1 MEDQFK
7 PEEFS
12 DASDQYSPPTLRKSR
27 SRLLHSRSKLT
38 KPEKCFEALQ
48 NNYISTGMSHQSQL
62 FLRRIASSAPNGGQA
77 LLEKLNEVCKQVLL
91 NELEIVLWSFYLE
104 KYAWYDDSSPQSDLL
119 LFSAFA
125 AKQFLNADTSVV
137 ESNLKSLTPDFDR
150 RFKQWSKDKSRFIS
164 HRDMNIRY
172 YELSIPIRNF
182 EDSSIVDYNQYVTQ
196 LLDTNHSHKREEKE
210 NELEEEL
217 PNKRT
222 KVDIYDLSQDT
233 SDEEESMANYQM
245 LPNARKQNKTDE
257 MGKQLKSLT

>member
-1 MEDQFK
+1 MEEQFK

-12 DASDQYSPPTLRKSR
+12 YAPDQYHPPTLRKSR
-27 SRLLHSRSKLT
+27 SHPLNSHSKLP
-38 KPEKCFEALQ
+38 KYEKRFGNLQ
-48 NNYISTGMSHQSQL
+48 NVYISTGMSHKSQL

-77 LLEKLNEVCKQVLL
+77 LLEKLNEICKQVLL

-104 KYAWYDDSSPQSDLL
+104 KYVWYDDSSPQSDLL

-125 AKQFLNADTSVV
+125 SKEFLNSDTS
-137 ESNLKSLTPDFDR
+137 LIDAHLHTIIPDFER
-150 RFKQWSKDKSRFIS
+150 RFKLWIRNKSRSVS

-210 NELEEEL
+210 GEIEEEL
-217 PNKRT
+217 PNKRG
-222 KVDIYDLSQDT
+222 KVDLYNASQAT
-233 SDEEESMANYQM
+233 SDEEEGMANYQM
-245 LPNARKQNKTDE
+245 LPNARKQNNTDE
-257 MGKQLKSLT
+257 IGKQLKSLT